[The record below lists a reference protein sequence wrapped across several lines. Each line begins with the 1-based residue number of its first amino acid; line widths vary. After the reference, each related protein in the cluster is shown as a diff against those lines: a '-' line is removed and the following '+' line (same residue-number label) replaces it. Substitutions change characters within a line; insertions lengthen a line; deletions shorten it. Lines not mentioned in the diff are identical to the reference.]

1 MVRMDLSQIVIN
13 DTSSEQ
19 VIVLK
24 ERDGHR
30 SFSILIGIPE
40 AMAIDRAIN
49 ERRTLRPLTHDLLN
63 SVLENLNVELERVV
77 ISDLRDKTFY
87 GKLMLVRD
95 GETIEVDSR
104 PSDAIALA
112 ALRDTPLYVE
122 ERVLRQVCKADDL
135 T

>member
-13 DTSSEQ
+13 ETSPEQ
-19 VIVLK
+19 MIVLK
-24 ERDGHR
+24 ERDGRR
-30 SFSILIGIPE
+30 SFSILIGISE

-49 ERRTLRPLTHDLLN
+49 ERRAPRPLTHDLLN
-63 SVLENLNVELERVV
+63 SVLQNLNVELERVV

-87 GKLMLVRD
+87 GKLVLVRN
-95 GETIEVDSR
+95 GETIEIDSR
-104 PSDAIALA
+104 PSDAIAIA

-122 ERVLRQVCKADDL
+122 EKVLRQVCKADDL

>member
-1 MVRMDLSQIVIN
+1 MDLSQIVIN
-13 DTSSEQ
+13 ETSPEQ
-19 VIVLK
+19 MIVLK
-24 ERDGHR
+24 ERDGRR
-30 SFSILIGIPE
+30 SFSILIGISE

-49 ERRTLRPLTHDLLN
+49 ERRAPRPLTHDLLN
-63 SVLENLNVELERVV
+63 SVLQNLNVELERVV

-87 GKLMLVRD
+87 GKLVLVRN
-95 GETIEVDSR
+95 GETIEIDSR

-122 ERVLRQVCKADDL
+122 EKVLRQVCKADDL